1 MHRETPANAS
11 VCASLACAALVSLGC
26 SNGVRADTSLGSGS
40 DVAGSGSSTGV
51 PAPSG
56 NGTGTGANSSVG
68 STGGG
73 ADAASGM
80 VGGGASGIAM
90 SGAGASGIAVS
101 GSGIAVSASGTP
113 AAVHTSLS
121 VLERNKHPS
130 RDGCFT
136 EKTLTKA
143 SLKTIALDAAF
154 NATFTG
160 QMYASPLYL
169 DKGPAGKGSFIAA
182 TTSNNEFALHATH
195 DHAPAKQHD
204 R

>member
-68 STGGG
+68 STGGA

-90 SGAGASGIAVS
+90 SGSGASGIAVS
-101 GSGIAVSASGTP
+101 GSGAP
-113 AAVHTSLS
+113 AAVDTSLS

-130 RDGCFT
+130 RHGYFT
-136 EKTLTKA
+136 PKTLDQA
-143 SLKTIALDAAF
+143 PVNAIAL
-154 NATFTG
+154 
-160 QMYASPLYL
+160 YRPL
-169 DKGPAGKGSFIAA
+169 
-182 TTSNNEFALHATH
+182 H
-195 DHAPAKQHD
+195 
-204 R
+204 